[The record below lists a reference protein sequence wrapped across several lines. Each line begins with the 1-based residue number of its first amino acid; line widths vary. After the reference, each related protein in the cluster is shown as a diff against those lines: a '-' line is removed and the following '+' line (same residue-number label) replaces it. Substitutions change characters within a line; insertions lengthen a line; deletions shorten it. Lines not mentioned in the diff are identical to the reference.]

1 MAGFL
6 ERVGGPAA
14 MLGGLLW
21 AAGAVVTALKPEGC
35 VTSECDV
42 PGRSMREGG
51 APDAVLFVAAVLLIG
66 LGAGAL
72 GGRARRFG
80 RFGRSGRLGLLV
92 AGLGAGLVLA
102 GLLVQAVFFG
112 GDFPY
117 MPLVLLPGVL
127 SVAGGVA
134 LLGVAV
140 LRSGVLPRWV
150 GALLVLGALAML
162 AFNDQNAQALMAI
175 PFGAAW
181 VAAGYALQSA
191 PTDREGPV
199 PAARPG

>member
-1 MAGFL
+1 VAFTERAGP
-6 ERVGGPAA
+6 PAA
-14 MLGGLLW
+14 VLGGLLW
-21 AAGAVVTALKPEGC
+21 AAAAVVTALKPVGC
-35 VTSECDV
+35 VVSECDE

-51 APDAVLFVAAVLLIG
+51 ALDAALFVAAVLLIG

-72 GGRARRFG
+72 RGRARRSEP
-80 RFGRSGRLGLLV
+80 FGRSGRLGLLV
-92 AGLGAGLVLA
+92 AGLGAGLLMA
-102 GLLVQAVFFG
+102 GLFVQAVFFG

-127 SVAGGVA
+127 SVVVGVA

-181 VAAGYALQSA
+181 VAAGYALRSGL
-191 PTDREGPV
+191 TDREGPV